1 MTALRP
7 EKFESGGQQRTLGL
21 DGCQPWS
28 LGIHFDSYGQN
39 LATQQDGALVF
50 GQRFQVEFDRLLDVC
65 NGVLKGSPLRLA
77 PLQFGTP
84 RVKTVLVI
92 LDDNA
97 CFTDH

>member
-1 MTALRP
+1 
-7 EKFESGGQQRTLGL
+7 
-21 DGCQPWS
+21 
-28 LGIHFDSYGQN
+28 
-39 LATQQDGALVF
+39 
-50 GQRFQVEFDRLLDVC
+50 
-65 NGVLKGSPLRLA
+65 LA